1 MKGMTK
7 FYLILMVKVFIQQC
21 NSYARIDLCNGAQKS
36 QYPWYPLTENNKCF
50 QLVCNETIWSNTII
64 YAVYIFNTYII
75 KVEDRSN
82 GTFERPKIIYHEL
95 SLDCLFCVKYFQAD
109 KIFSGIDLYRK
120 NPEYFNKNC
129 SHFEEICKKE
139 YNEIEKQ
146 KNQLNILI
154 NDNLSKQ
161 EYYDSL
167 ENKIKE
173 LEFQKQQLEE
183 KLEKIEEELEKIKDG
198 EKKVELD
205 KQKIE

>member
-1 MKGMTK
+1 MKCEFFG
-7 FYLILMVKVFIQQC
+7 IQ
-21 NSYARIDLCNGAQKS
+21 N
-36 QYPWYPLTENNKCF
+36 
-50 QLVCNETIWSNTII
+50 
-64 YAVYIFNTYII
+64 
-75 KVEDRSN
+75 
-82 GTFERPKIIYHEL
+82 L
-95 SLDCLFCVKYFQAD
+95 SLDCLFSIKHFQINNI
-109 KIFSGIDLYRK
+109 KSGIDLYRK
-120 NPEYFNKNC
+120 NPEYFNKKNYL
-129 SHFEEICKKE
+129 EEICKKE
-139 YNEIEKQ
+139 YNEIKKQ